1 MGNLFG
7 NGKKKSSMGNEKI
20 SFVLADRMRPRSL
33 DEIIGQDDILGAG
46 KPLRRMIESDDIT
59 SLILWGPP
67 GSGKTTI
74 AHIIAKM
81 TGMDFLSHSA
91 VLSGIGEIKKIFAQA
106 ERNLYL
112 YGRRSILFIDEIHRF
127 NKAQQDA
134 FLPYVEKGTIIL
146 IGATTENPSFEVIS
160 PLLSRVQVFVLNPL
174 EPKHIREIII
184 RALTDEERGLGRDK
198 NHIEDDALELISNV
212 SSGDARFALNI
223 VELADKM
230 AGEKKITVETITEI
244 LQRERILYDKTGEE
258 HYNIISALHK
268 SIRDS
273 DPDGALYWLARM
285 LEGGEDR
292 RYILRRLIR
301 MAIED
306 VGLADPNALLIAVAG
321 QQAFDFIGYPEG
333 DLALAEVAVYL
344 AYAPKSNSIYTALHK
359 ALADV
364 KKFGSLPVP
373 MHIRNAPTK
382 LMKKLGYGRNYKYA
396 HDFDEHI
403 TAQKHLPE
411 KIDGHKYY
419 EPASLGFEEKVKRRF
434 EEIRK
439 KLRDR
444 EKQSE

>member
-91 VLSGIGEIKKIFAQA
+91 VLSSIGEIKKIFAQA

-244 LQRERILYDKTGEE
+244 LQRERILYDRTGEE

-364 KKFGSLPVP
+364 KKF
-373 MHIRNAPTK
+373 
-382 LMKKLGYGRNYKYA
+382 
-396 HDFDEHI
+396 
-403 TAQKHLPE
+403 
-411 KIDGHKYY
+411 
-419 EPASLGFEEKVKRRF
+419 
-434 EEIRK
+434 
-439 KLRDR
+439 
-444 EKQSE
+444 

>member
-1 MGNLFG
+1 MDNLFEK
-7 NGKKKSSMGNEKI
+7 NKKSKQGGDI
-20 SFVLADRMRPRSL
+20 SFLLADRMRPQTL
-33 DEIIGQDDILGAG
+33 DEIVGQDDVLGDG

-59 SLILWGPP
+59 SIILWGPP

-74 AHIIAKM
+74 ARIIAAM
-81 TGMDFLSHSA
+81 TGMDFLAHSA
-91 VLSGIGEIKKIFAQA
+91 VLSGIGEIKKVFAQA

-112 YGRRSILFIDEIHRF
+112 YGKRSILFIDEIHRF

-174 EPKHIREIII
+174 EPQHIEQIII
-184 RALTDEERGLGRDK
+184 RAITDEERGLGKSEDFIEK
-198 NHIEDDALELISNV
+198 NALELISNV

-223 VELADKM
+223 VEFAAKM
-230 AGEKKITVETITEI
+230 AGDKEITADVIKEI

-306 VGLADPNALLIAVAG
+306 VGLADPNALLIAIAA
-321 QQAFDFIGYPEG
+321 QNTFDLIGYPEG
-333 DLALAEVAVYL
+333 DIALAETAVYL
-344 AYAPKSNSIYTALHK
+344 AYAPKSNSIYTALSK
-359 ALADV
+359 ALGDV

-373 MHIRNAPTK
+373 LHIRNAPTK
-382 LMKKLGYGRNYKYA
+382 FMKKIEYGKNYKYA
-396 HDFDEHI
+396 HNFDDHI
-403 TAQKHLPE
+403 VSQTHLPE
-411 KIDGHKYY
+411 KILGHKYY
-419 EPASLGFEEKVKRRF
+419 EPTEIGFEEKVKKRF
-434 EEIRK
+434 DEIRK
-439 KLRDR
+439 KLAER
-444 EKQSE
+444 EKISE